1 MDKDEIVMQRKN
13 KFLSIGR
20 NKGFTS
26 KTNDL
31 DNLSMKQSLLDK
43 LKNKI
48 KADKKILLIPLLI
61 ILGVLILYQL

>member
-1 MDKDEIVMQRKN
+1 
-13 KFLSIGR
+13 LSIGR

-61 ILGVLILYQL
+61 ILGVIILYQL